1 MNAAWTLALTV
12 LWGGLVAADSA
23 AFLQV
28 LVSQPLVAAS
38 VTGLLWGHLGV
49 GCEIGAVLQL
59 FALGV
64 LPVGGRTPED
74 FAVGSVVG
82 TATAALLERTDPVA
96 AAQGGPLLYA
106 LLAAF
111 ATALLGK
118 SVIGWVRRRNER
130 LARWVEERLEA
141 GDLSALGRAQWAGV
155 AQAIGVGV
163 LWTAV
168 ALVAWAALGRVVFAR
183 QGVAF
188 GGAYR
193 LASPLLW
200 GFGAGSVAR
209 GLSRGRKPAAVFW
222 LALVGFLAL
231 RLWTGV

>member
-1 MNAAWTLALTV
+1 VSAPWALALTV
-12 LWGGLVAADSA
+12 LWGGVVAADSA

-38 VTGLLWGHLGV
+38 VAGLLWGHLDV
-49 GCEIGAVLQL
+49 GLEVGAVLQL

-74 FAVGSVVG
+74 FAAGSVVG

-96 AAQGGPLLYA
+96 SAQGGPLLYG

-111 ATALLGK
+111 ATALAGK
-118 SVIGWVRRRNER
+118 SVIGWVRRRNEL

-141 GDLSALGRAQWAGV
+141 GDLAALGRAQWAGV
-155 AQAIGVGV
+155 AQAFAVGV
-163 LWTAV
+163 LWTAL
-168 ALVAWAALGRVVFAR
+168 ALVVWAGLGQFVFAR
-183 QGVAF
+183 QAVAF

-209 GLSRGRKPAAVFW
+209 GLSRGRRPAAVFW
-222 LALVGFLAL
+222 LALVAFLAL
-231 RLWTGV
+231 RLWTGA